1 MRKLLCVV
9 IAVLVSVSLVSAQD
23 ETTDF
28 RYRGLESLF
37 NLDNYYDF
45 NSSGFGA
52 KSRGMGGV
60 HFAFY
65 NEGFSSFLNPATM
78 IYTNKSLM
86 SLDVLNS
93 EDKFNDYYSSG
104 QYDSTTGMPIRNY
117 EDVDGKHTR
126 IIQAGAIAPFSY
138 FDMDWWFGG
147 GYRTVYDIHYKMS
160 MPVSYPIDERDFER
174 KIEQT
179 RSIDAVNMALAANPH
194 PNIALGV
201 NFNMYVRGYRGN
213 FWSPYEVTIDDAD
226 TIWIFHDKDKST
238 FSGSNFDFGA
248 VVDFDQLKIGL
259 SMSTPFTLKQSVVYS
274 SLRYDNV
281 HGYDNNEF
289 GTINRINAKNK
300 FPATFGGG
308 ISYMPMENVTL
319 AADIEYKPYSKI
331 TIDIDPEVLMF
342 ENIYDHDPE
351 WEDLTQFR
359 VGAEYVLDAGF
370 AQVPLRAGMQNLP
383 GLKKYLKSL
392 TTYRPDYADSIFE
405 ADSVSLEDEAVYG
418 DQINT
423 YLFSV
428 GGGLKF
434 EKIWFDIAYQFGSS
448 EYAGYRTRTW
458 IQSSDIS
465 DHVVLTDPLKLEYS
479 RLYFSIG
486 MLF

>member
-1 MRKLLCVV
+1 MKKLLCVI
-9 IAVLVSVSLVSAQD
+9 IAVLVSVSFASAQD
-23 ETTDF
+23 DTYDLG
-28 RYRGLESLF
+28 YRGLESLYG
-37 NLDNYYDF
+37 LDGFYDF

-52 KSRGMGGV
+52 KSKAMGGV

-86 SLDVLNS
+86 SLDVVNS
-93 EDKFNDYYSSG
+93 GDRFNDYYFTG
-104 QYDSTTGMPIRNY
+104 QYDPSTGAPIYNY
-117 EDVDGKHTR
+117 EDIDGKHTR

-147 GYRTVYDIHYKMS
+147 GYRTIYDLYYEMS
-160 MPVSYPIDERDFER
+160 MPLSYSIDDRDFER

-179 RSIDAVNMALAANPH
+179 RGIDALNMALAANPH
-194 PNIALGV
+194 PNVALGV

-213 FWSPYEVTIDDAD
+213 FWYPFDYSDDDVD
-226 TIWIFHDKDKST
+226 TVLILHKKDKST
-238 FSGSNFDFGA
+238 FSGANFDFGA
-248 VVDFDQLKIGL
+248 VVDFDQLKIGR
-259 SMSTPFTLKQSVVYS
+259 SMSTPFTLSQSVVYS
-274 SLRYDNV
+274 NLQYDDV
-281 HGYDNNEF
+281 YGFDNGER
-289 GTINRINAKNK
+289 GVINRINAKNK

-319 AADIEYKPYSKI
+319 AVDIEYKPYSKI
-331 TIDIDPEVLMF
+331 TIDIDPEALMY

-359 VGAEYVLDAGF
+359 IGAEYVLDAGF
-370 AQVPLRAGMQNLP
+370 AQIPLRAGMQNLP
-383 GLKKYLKSL
+383 GLTKSI
-392 TTYRPDYADSIFE
+392 TSRIIYNSDYADSMFE
-405 ADSVSLEDEAVYG
+405 ADSVSLENETVYG

-434 EKIWFDIAYQFGSS
+434 EKIWFDVAYQFGSS
-448 EYAGYRTRTW
+448 EYDGTYTW
-458 IQSSDIS
+458 IHSANVDENVIY
-465 DHVVLTDPLKLEYS
+465 DEPLKLEYS
-479 RLYFSIG
+479 RLYFSVG
-486 MLF
+486 MQF